1 MLKGLFQLAASPALS
16 CSPLALTDSLDQV
29 LVGQGLGKGW
39 NSNWNGGIQLVHL
52 IYPVSYSTFHIP
64 HSFRSQT
71 SGVLEGRH
79 KDQVILRMMGVR
91 VGLLMV
97 LVELGG

>member
-1 MLKGLFQLAASPALS
+1 MLQLAASPVLS

-29 LVGQGLGKGW
+29 LVGQGPGKGW
-39 NSNWNGGIQLVHL
+39 NSDCYGGIQLVHW
-52 IYPVSYSTFHIP
+52 IYPVSYSTFYIP
-64 HSFRSQT
+64 HSFLSQT
-71 SGVLEGRH
+71 SGVLQGRH